1 MLYLK
6 LRGGSKM
13 DYKYLDLQLFSG
25 INELFNKNN
34 AELNNNTIAAI
45 ITSASKMAINS
56 NIATPEETSL
66 VLQDLYQVTNNEEV
80 LNLIGMPE
88 SYAKT
93 LIGYAVNYN
102 DYTSSTIEYNT
113 HKEQYDKFY
122 KNIVLKAKLKEQTNN
137 ITR

>member
-1 MLYLK
+1 
-6 LRGGSKM
+6 M

-66 VLQDLYQVTNNEEV
+66 VLQDLYQVTNNDEV
-80 LNLIGMPE
+80 LNLLGMPE
-88 SYAKT
+88 NYAKT
-93 LIGYAVNYN
+93 LIGYAINYN
-102 DYTSSTIEYNT
+102 DYNSSISEYNT

-122 KNIVLKAKLKEQTNN
+122 KNIVLRTKLKENN

>member
-1 MLYLK
+1 
-6 LRGGSKM
+6 M

-34 AELNNNTIAAI
+34 TDLNNNTIAAI
-45 ITSASKMAINS
+45 ITSASKMAIS
-56 NIATPEETSL
+56 SDIATPEETSL

-80 LNLIGMPE
+80 LNLLGMPE
-88 SYAKT
+88 NYAKT

-102 DYTSSTIEYNT
+102 DYTSSTSEYNT

-122 KNIVLKAKLKEQTNN
+122 KNIVLRAKLKEQTNN

>member
-1 MLYLK
+1 
-6 LRGGSKM
+6 M

-34 AELNNNTIAAI
+34 ADLDNNTIAAI
-45 ITSASKMAINS
+45 ITVASKMAINS
-56 NIATPEETSL
+56 NISTPEETSL
-66 VLQDLYQVTNNEEV
+66 VLQNLYKVTHNEEV
-80 LNLIGMPE
+80 LNLLGMPE
-88 SYAKT
+88 NYVKS

-102 DYTSSTIEYNT
+102 DYASSINEYNA

-122 KNIVLKAKLKEQTNN
+122 KNIVLRAKLRIQENN

>member
-1 MLYLK
+1 
-6 LRGGSKM
+6 M

-122 KNIVLKAKLKEQTNN
+122 KNIVLRAKLKEQTNN

>member
-1 MLYLK
+1 
-6 LRGGSKM
+6 M

-34 AELNNNTIAAI
+34 ADLNNNTIAAI

-66 VLQDLYQVTNNEEV
+66 VLQDLYQVANNEEV
-80 LNLIGMPE
+80 LNLLGMPE
-88 SYAKT
+88 NYAKT

-102 DYTSSTIEYNT
+102 DYTSSTSEYNT

-122 KNIVLKAKLKEQTNN
+122 KNIVLRAKLKEQTNN